1 MNNFMLTGNSDIQIS
16 IERYVTKWDSQR
28 NRESEEVYKK
38 KLELVITNLAKKK
51 PMPRF
56 TLLMLSILRK
66 KIIPILHNS
75 EK

>member
-16 IERYVTKWDSQR
+16 IESYVTKWDSQR
-28 NRESEEVYKK
+28 NQESEEVYKK